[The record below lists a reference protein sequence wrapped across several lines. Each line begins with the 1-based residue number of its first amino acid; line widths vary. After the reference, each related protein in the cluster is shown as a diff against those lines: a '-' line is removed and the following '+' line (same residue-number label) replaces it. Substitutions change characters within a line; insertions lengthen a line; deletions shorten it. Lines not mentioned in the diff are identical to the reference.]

1 MWKKLSKQLMR
12 LCDICETI
20 IALLVGIGIAAT
32 LITYLLPG
40 LLTLFGTSTGTDH
53 FLVYLE
59 DIFNLVV
66 GLEFMKMLFH
76 ISSDNI
82 IEVLVILIARHM
94 IIEAHGAMDIFL
106 STLSIALLL
115 LLRAGLHWVKH
126 ISKER
131 FHKEISSEDD
141 EEHS

>member
-1 MWKKLSKQLMR
+1 MWKKLSKQLMH

-20 IALLVGIGIAAT
+20 IALLVGLGIIAT
-32 LITYLLPG
+32 LVTYLLPG
-40 LLTLFGTSTGTDH
+40 MLALFGTSTGTDH

-94 IIEAHGAMDIFL
+94 IIEAHSATDIFL
-106 STLSIALLL
+106 STASIALLL
-115 LLRAGLHWVKH
+115 LLRAGLHWMKH
-126 ISKER
+126 ASAEK
-131 FHKEISSEDD
+131 FKKTSEMN
-141 EEHS
+141 EE